1 MISSEY
7 IHLLGVFDL
16 VGEEEADALDPLPS
30 SIHVVPQEQVARL
43 GRMPTVLEQPQ
54 QVVILA
60 MNIPA
65 YLNGCRGF
73 EQHGFLHELFLHQS
87 YQPHNLVLLEGDQLA
102 RLARPHLQQRP
113 DDLVDVDLHLLQHLN
128 KNSRLTNHPYT

>member
-60 MNIPA
+60 MDVSAYGDWCRDGLLLFIYVNI
-65 YLNGCRGF
+65 
-73 EQHGFLHELFLHQS
+73 
-87 YQPHNLVLLEGDQLA
+87 
-102 RLARPHLQQRP
+102 
-113 DDLVDVDLHLLQHLN
+113 
-128 KNSRLTNHPYT
+128 